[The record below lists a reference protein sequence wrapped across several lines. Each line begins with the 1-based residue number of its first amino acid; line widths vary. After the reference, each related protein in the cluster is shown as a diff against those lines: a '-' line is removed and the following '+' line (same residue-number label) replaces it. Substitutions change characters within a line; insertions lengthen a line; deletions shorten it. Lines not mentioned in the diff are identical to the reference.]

1 MDHTSQRKSSRNMNF
16 LEYILNK
23 EEEHDGVNTFGK
35 IPLPEDD
42 LEDAESPRKDQS
54 SVLIDIDAVLSSMNL
69 KQLDGGNQPNQ
80 LQQQQ
85 KKPEKQQVYKQ
96 PPPPS

>member
-1 MDHTSQRKSSRNMNF
+1 MNF
-16 LEYILNK
+16 WEYILNK
-23 EEEHDGVNTFGK
+23 EEEQDSVNKIGK
-35 IPLPEDD
+35 IPLPDD

-54 SVLIDIDAVLSSMNL
+54 SSLIDKEAMLSSMNL
-69 KQLDGGNQPNQ
+69 KQLDGGNQLNQ

>member
-1 MDHTSQRKSSRNMNF
+1 MNF

-23 EEEHDGVNTFGK
+23 EEEHDNVNKIGK
-35 IPLPEDD
+35 IPLPDD
-42 LEDAESPRKDQS
+42 LEDAESPRKGQS
-54 SVLIDIDAVLSSMNL
+54 SVLIDIEAELSSINL

-80 LQQQQ
+80 LQEQQ